1 MRSVP
6 LAVVLVAAAT
16 TIHALQ
22 DPPAEPPRFRVGVDA
37 VRMDVVVTDR
47 DGNLVTDLTA
57 GDFEI
62 RQNGKLQEVTL
73 ARYVAVDVAPSAT
86 LASSGVATSTKAPIV
101 GGARLERTAVQRTI
115 VIVVDDLGIA
125 WINMEPTRRALRKF
139 VAEHV
144 QPNDLVALVKTSVNA
159 GVAQQL
165 TLDRRVLNAAI
176 EEVKWSGFS
185 RREITSFPPLNSVLP
200 TSSGAPGPG
209 VGANFGFRNS
219 DPTDFGRLDELRET
233 MSSAGTLGMLQLA
246 IRGVRDLP
254 GRKAVVFISEGF
266 PMIERDPDGSYQPAH
281 LVQDRLDNV
290 VDIALRMGVV
300 LYTLDPRGLVTG
312 GLTPEDATT
321 FMSGAD
327 LSVEAVERRRLLLET
342 QESLRYLADQTGGR
356 TIINNNDI
364 VLGLKTIFDDLRG
377 YYVIG
382 YIPPED
388 TFAAPG
394 RTPRFHPVSVKV
406 KRPGLRVRTRKG
418 FLGVSD
424 PDRTPSPDTPQQ
436 ALHDAAMSPF
446 AVSDIPVRATLVPG
460 YDAKGAAFVR
470 AMLHIDPRALTFTP
484 GDDGRRIAK
493 ADVFGMVFNEWG
505 APTTGRTAHFTVG
518 LDAAVDPDVVDA
530 GVVYSIVV
538 PVPKPGG
545 YQARFAVRDATSGAL
560 GAAGEFVE
568 MPDVRKGAFALSG
581 VVLGEEAQAS
591 TPAEGDRAALG
602 QMSSPALRVFT
613 QGARLVYS
621 YEIYNAAGPVETRVV
636 VWRDGK
642 PFFSAPP
649 VTVDPPVK
657 KKPTRAAGGIK
668 LGERMPPGDYVFQV
682 TATTRGSGKG
692 KPTSATRWTSF
703 EITTK

>member
-1 MRSVP
+1 VRLVP
-6 LAVVLVAAAT
+6 LAVLFLATAALIQGA
-16 TIHALQ
+16 Q
-22 DPPAEPPRFRVGVDA
+22 DPPPEPPRFRVGVDA
-37 VRMDVVVTDR
+37 VRMDVVVTDS
-47 DGNLVTDLTA
+47 DGNIVTDLTA
-57 GDFEI
+57 DDFEV
-62 RQNGKLQEVTL
+62 RQSGKLQQVTL
-73 ARYVAVDVAPSAT
+73 ARYVPVDVAPSTT
-86 LASSGVATSTKAPIV
+86 LASKGVATSTTAPIV
-101 GGARLERTAVQRTI
+101 GGARIERTAVQRTI

-159 GVAQQL
+159 GVSQQL

-185 RREITSFPPLNSVLP
+185 RREITSFPALNAVLP

-281 LVQDRLDNV
+281 LVQDRLEYV
-290 VDIALRMGVV
+290 VDLAMRMGVV
-300 LYTLDPRGLVTG
+300 LYTLDPRGLATG
-312 GLTPEDATT
+312 GLTAEDATT
-321 FMSGAD
+321 YMAGAE
-327 LSVEAVERRRLLLET
+327 LSVEAAERRRFLIET

-364 VLGLKTIFDDLRG
+364 VLGLKTIFEDLRG
-377 YYVIG
+377 YYVVG
-382 YIPPED
+382 YIPPDD

-418 FLGVSD
+418 FIGVSD
-424 PDRTPSPDTPQQ
+424 RDRTPPPETPYQ

-446 AVSDIPVRATLVPG
+446 AVNDIPLRATLVPA
-460 YDAKGAAFVR
+460 YDKKGVPSVR
-470 AMLHIDPRALTFTP
+470 ALLYIDPSALTFPPDET
-484 GDDGRRIAK
+484 GRKVAK
-493 ADVFGMVFNEWG
+493 VEVFGMVFNEWG
-505 APTTGRTAHFTVG
+505 APTTGRTAQFTVA
-518 LDAAVDPDVVDA
+518 LDGDTDPA
-530 GVVYSIVV
+530 TLQSGIVYSIVV
-538 PVPKPGG
+538 PVAKPGG
-545 YQARFAVRDATSGAL
+545 YQARFSVRDANADTL
-560 GAAGEFVE
+560 GAAGEFVDIA
-568 MPDVRKGAFALSG
+568 DVKKGTFALSG
-581 VVLGEEAQAS
+581 VVLGEQVIGGA
-591 TPAEGDRAALG
+591 TPQDDRGALAKV
-602 QMSSPALRVFT
+602 SSPALRVFEP
-613 QGARLVYS
+613 GASLVYS
-621 YEIYNAAGPVETRVV
+621 YEIYNAVGPIETRVV

-649 VTVDPPVK
+649 VTLVPPVK
-657 KKPTRAAGGIK
+657 KQPASAAGGIK

-682 TATTRGSGKG
+682 TATTSRSGRG
-692 KPTSATRWTSF
+692 KPKHATRWTSF
-703 EITTK
+703 EIRGK